1 MKKSL
6 SKGIVLSAVSF
17 LGVFAGSQVVSA
29 DTDVTI
35 AKTERQV
42 SKVYLSD
49 KMEKK
54 LPKIVSTSLFKCQL
68 LLTPNQ
74 ILVLPVLSFTTW
86 RISIIHG

>member
-35 AKTERQV
+35 SKT
-42 SKVYLSD
+42 
-49 KMEKK
+49 
-54 LPKIVSTSLFKCQL
+54 
-68 LLTPNQ
+68 
-74 ILVLPVLSFTTW
+74 
-86 RISIIHG
+86 